1 VKHLSLPASEALD
14 DLLPPAE
21 QHAGALQALARLHD
35 EAVADAVPIL
45 VEANLWLQTS
55 ELAGMPVVQIRGDS
69 MEPALR
75 NGDHVLLDTD
85 DTDVSPGGIFALL
98 DENGSLIIKQVE
110 IVRQSNGGQRISC
123 MSRNSAYSPFELTLG
138 EEAKII
144 GRVAQRITR
153 YL

>member
-1 VKHLSLPASEALD
+1 
-14 DLLPPAE
+14 
-21 QHAGALQALARLHD
+21 
-35 EAVADAVPIL
+35 VADAIPIL

-55 ELAGMPVVQIRGDS
+55 ELAGMPVVQIRCDS

-75 NGDHVLLDTD
+75 SADYVLLDTD

-123 MSRNSAYSPFELTLG
+123 MSRNSAYSPFELKISWFRKSPVRPGCRRFALASDRG
-138 EEAKII
+138 ESKLLFPSKEQTNRC
-144 GRVAQRITR
+144 G
-153 YL
+153 